1 MFKRK
6 QPHHGIS
13 GAIRYTW
20 SQVWR
25 TMVAGL
31 LVWVPLLITVWL
43 MSFLI
48 NRFVFGAERQLKNMI
63 DYLQAWAE
71 KLEGRYPPLALL
83 EFIDYKYGMGIV
95 LVICLFLGTGI
106 LTRHLIGRK
115 IIALGE
121 RVVHFIPIVNRIYRA
136 VQQIRD
142 TFMNRQGA
150 VFQAVCL
157 VAYPRPGMLA
167 VAFVTCNDQE
177 LIKELTGQRL
187 IAVFVPT
194 TPNPTSGYLIYV
206 PPQDITYLDIS
217 IEDAMKL
224 IVSAGAY
231 VPPSARVNT
240 FEGAKEPENAT

>member
-1 MFKRK
+1 MFKPK
-6 QPHHGIS
+6 ETQTGIS
-13 GAIRYTW
+13 GAFRFVW

-25 TMVAGL
+25 TMLAGL
-31 LVWVPLLITVWL
+31 LVWVPLLITVWV

-48 NRFVFGAERQLKNMI
+48 NRFVFGAERQLKFWI
-63 DYLQAWAE
+63 GALQQWAE
-71 KLEGRYPPLALL
+71 KLEGRYPPLALF
-83 EFIDYKYGMGIV
+83 EFIDYQYGMGIT
-95 LVICLFLGTGI
+95 LVVCLFLGTGI
-106 LTRHLIGRK
+106 LTRHLVGRK

-121 RVVHFIPIVNRIYRA
+121 RVVHFIPVVNRIYRA

-150 VFQAVCL
+150 VFQGVCL
-157 VAYPRPGMLA
+157 IEYPRPGMLA
-167 VAFVTCNDQE
+167 VAFVTCRDQE

-187 IAVFVPT
+187 VAVFVPT

-231 VPPSARVNT
+231 VPPSATVNT
-240 FEGAKEPENAT
+240 FAGVKQSGNAP